1 LPAPKC
7 SPRAAAF
14 GLMLAGLAVGLAL
27 AEWVLA
33 PLLLPPPAYYV
44 KPPGQ
49 TWTSEPGDGE
59 LPGVY
64 GNAWLRFN
72 ADGLRAEPAD
82 EADGY
87 RILCIGGST
96 TECLV
101 LDDSEA
107 WPRLVQDRL
116 RAAAPDRHAWVG
128 GAGMPGG
135 SARHH
140 SLVMNYVLPRL
151 PHIDTVVH
159 LIGFNDAMYRFAAD
173 SEYRSMTPE
182 EALTDTDSLDLA
194 FLEYPGRRAGLPWFK
209 CTNLWRLGRQAK
221 RGWKHLSVMDGTAPL
236 SGLSYAEQI
245 AKLHERRRTVMT
257 VRETMPDLTAALQ
270 DYERDLRY
278 LIQQGRE
285 QQVRTVFLTQPTLW
299 HEGMTP
305 EEDAQLRFGDIG
317 RDAYEATEYY
327 RTDLLIEGMRQ
338 YNELTRKVCGNEG
351 IECLDL
357 AALVP
362 RDLDHFYDDC
372 HYNETGAVTVADA
385 VADYL
390 KSRPPFAEGATQVTE
405 SVLAR

>member
-1 LPAPKC
+1 VPVPQR
-7 SPRAAAF
+7 SRRAAVF
-14 GLMLAGLAVGLAL
+14 GLVLAGLAVGLAL
-27 AEWVLA
+27 AEWVVA
-33 PLLLPPPAYYV
+33 PLVLPPAGYYV

-49 TWTSEPGDGE
+49 TWKAEPGDGE
-59 LPGVY
+59 LPGIH
-64 GNAWLRFN
+64 GPAWLRFN

-101 LDDSEA
+101 LDDTEA

-116 RAAAPDRHAWVG
+116 RTAAPERRAWVG

-140 SLVMNYVLPRL
+140 GLVMHYVLPRL
-151 PHIDTVVH
+151 PRVDTVLH

-173 SEYRSMTPE
+173 TEYQSMPPE
-182 EALTDTDSLDLA
+182 QALTDTPSLDLA

-209 CTNLWRLGRQAK
+209 CTNLWRLGRQVK

-245 AKLHERRRTVMT
+245 RLLHERRRTVMT
-257 VRETMPDLTAALQ
+257 VRQTMPDLTVSLQ

-278 LIQQGRE
+278 LIQQGRQ

-299 HEGMTP
+299 HEGMAP
-305 EEDAQLRFGDIG
+305 EEDGQLRFGDIG
-317 RDAYEATEYY
+317 RDAFEATEYY
-327 RTDLLIEGMRQ
+327 RTGLLIEGMRQ
-338 YNELTRKVCGNEG
+338 YNEVTRQVCAEAG

-357 AALVP
+357 AAMVP
-362 RDLDHFYDDC
+362 RDLGHFYDDC
-372 HYNETGAVTVADA
+372 HYNEAGAVTVAEA
-385 VADYL
+385 VAGYL
-390 KSRPPFAEGATQVTE
+390 GAQPPFAKAETQAAAAVA
-405 SVLAR
+405 VR